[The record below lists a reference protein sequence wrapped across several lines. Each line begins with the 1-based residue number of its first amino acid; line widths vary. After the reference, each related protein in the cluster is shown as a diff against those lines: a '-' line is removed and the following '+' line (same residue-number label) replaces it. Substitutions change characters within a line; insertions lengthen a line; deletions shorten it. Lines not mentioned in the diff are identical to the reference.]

1 VGELG
6 RNMGDAPE
14 LVTLGEA
21 QRRLGVSHTTMARL
35 VKEGRFTLYRNPLD
49 GRQKLVDAQE
59 LDEFLQPERVTE
71 RRVRPD
77 NRVRLRRS
85 NELLVI
91 LREAE
96 RTGPPAP
103 FVVTRDAVVHPA
115 FPDGEIPTT
124 EDVFNRLI
132 AEGYVRVL
140 TGIIHRVGTNVGRE
154 FTITDRGREEIE
166 RLASGRRGMSRQD

>member
-1 VGELG
+1 
-6 RNMGDAPE
+6 MSDAPE

-21 QRRLGVSHTTMARL
+21 QRRLGISHTTMARL
-35 VKEGRFTLYRNPLD
+35 VREGRFTLYRNPLD

-91 LREAE
+91 LRDVE
-96 RTGPPAP
+96 RSSPPAP
-103 FVVTRDAVVHPA
+103 FVVTRDAVIHPGL
-115 FPDGEIPTT
+115 PDGRIATSD
-124 EDVFNRLI
+124 DVFNRLVS
-132 AEGYVRVL
+132 EGHVRVL
-140 TGIIHRVGTNVGRE
+140 SGLIHRMGTDLGRE
-154 FTITDRGREEIE
+154 FVITERGREEAD
-166 RLASGRRGMSRQD
+166 RLASGGRGMPRSEQ

>member
-1 VGELG
+1 MSDE
-6 RNMGDAPE
+6 PE
-14 LVTLGEA
+14 LITLGEA

-49 GRQKLVDAQE
+49 GRQKLVDALE
-59 LDEFLQPERVTE
+59 LEEFLRPERVTE

-96 RTGPPAP
+96 RSGPSAP
-103 FVVTRDAVVHPA
+103 FVVTRSAVIHPA
-115 FPDGEIPTT
+115 LPDGQLPTS

-132 AEGYVRVL
+132 SEGFVKVL
-140 TGIIHRVGTNVGRE
+140 TGIIHRVGANVGRE
-154 FTITDRGREEIE
+154 FTLTDRGRDEVE
-166 RLASGRRGMSRQD
+166 RLAGRRRGTGGESS

>member
-1 VGELG
+1 
-6 RNMGDAPE
+6 MSDQPE
-14 LVTLGEA
+14 LITLGEA
-21 QRRLGVSHTTMARL
+21 QQRLGVSHTTMARL

-91 LREAE
+91 LREVE
-96 RTGPPAP
+96 RSGPGAP
-103 FVVTRDAVVHPA
+103 FVITRDTIVHPA
-115 FPDGEIPTT
+115 LPGGRLATSD
-124 EDVFNRLI
+124 DVFNRLI
-132 AEGYVRVL
+132 SEGHVRVL
-140 TGIIHRVGTNVGRE
+140 TGVIHRVGQSVGRE
-154 FTITDRGREEIE
+154 FTITERGREEAD
-166 RLASGRRGMSRQD
+166 RLTPGRRSTPPQEA

>member
-1 VGELG
+1 
-6 RNMGDAPE
+6 MGDEPE
-14 LVTLGEA
+14 LITLGEA

-59 LDEFLQPERVTE
+59 LEEFLRPERITE

-85 NELLVI
+85 NELLVL

-96 RTGPPAP
+96 RSGPSAP
-103 FVVTRDAVVHPA
+103 FVVTREGAVHPGL
-115 FPDGEIPTT
+115 PDGHLAIA

-132 AEGYVRVL
+132 SEGFVRVL
-140 TGIIHRVGTNVGRE
+140 TGVIHRVGPNVGRE
-154 FTITDRGREEIE
+154 FTITDRGREEAD
-166 RLASGRRGMSRQD
+166 RLAGRPRGAAGDSSS

>member
-1 VGELG
+1 MSDE
-6 RNMGDAPE
+6 PE
-14 LVTLGEA
+14 LITLGEA

-59 LDEFLQPERVTE
+59 LEEFLRPERITE
-71 RRVRPD
+71 RKVRPD

-85 NELLVI
+85 NELLVM
-91 LREAE
+91 LRDAE

-103 FVVTRDAVVHPA
+103 FVVTRDAVVHPGLPEGHLA
-115 FPDGEIPTT
+115 VT

-132 AEGYVRVL
+132 SEGFVRVL
-140 TGIIHRVGTNVGRE
+140 TGIIHRVGPNVGRE
-154 FTITDRGREEIE
+154 FTITDRGREEVE
-166 RLASGRRGMSRQD
+166 RLANQRRGSGGAGG